1 MTNIDNTAVTVT
13 GNNDRV
19 IIDGITPIVCIFCK
33 HYMTSIEFDLDLHLC
48 EKHRMELVN
57 LPIGKGN
64 MNVRIEYAIE
74 DGKRVGATLQTLSK
88 EVKEKLGFGSH

>member
-1 MTNIDNTAVTVT
+1 MITSISSRQQHH
-13 GNNDRV
+13 GGGV
-19 IIDGITPIVCIFCK
+19 IIKDIIPMVCMFCK

-74 DGKRVGATLQTLSK
+74 EGKRVGATLQTLSK